1 MNCIHD
7 TYLYMPCYGYQWL
20 FQYLGMCTYLA
31 GRSHPDIIC
40 LRAYGNSYVSFIYST
55 EIFVTMF
62 VCLFETYS
70 HEIEAKIRAG
80 LYRAS
85 ATQVPGSQKS
95 NCIASVYEA
104 DFSLLCPIP

>member
-62 VCLFETYS
+62 VCLFETYLLWNGWTDLHNS
-70 HEIEAKIRAG
+70 FFVSSVWAGEGFRQNKFRFGIKIF
-80 LYRAS
+80 
-85 ATQVPGSQKS
+85 QKTGKT
-95 NCIASVYEA
+95 
-104 DFSLLCPIP
+104 